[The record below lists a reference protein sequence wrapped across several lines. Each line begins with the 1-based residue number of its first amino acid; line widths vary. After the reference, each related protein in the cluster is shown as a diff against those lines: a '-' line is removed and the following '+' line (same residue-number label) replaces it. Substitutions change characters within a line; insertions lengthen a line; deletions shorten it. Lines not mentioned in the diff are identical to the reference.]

1 VGVYIRDMAAA
12 DRQAYDEYLNSLSPN
27 VESQS
32 APA

>member
-1 VGVYIRDMAAA
+1 
-12 DRQAYDEYLNSLSPN
+12 LKSLSPN